1 MRDVD
6 MWGKKRGIKRE
17 CEDVCER
24 ECDGEGEG
32 EGEREQ
38 IVRRGNGEM
47 KKRT

>member
-1 MRDVD
+1 
-6 MWGKKRGIKRE
+6 MWICGGKKRGIKRE

-24 ECDGEGEG
+24 ECEG